1 MEFFPTL
8 SLGWLNGWIF
18 LAIFLGIFGIFVKW
32 CPKEVVARLYDEEG
46 WTKFQKRATTAAKIF
61 GAVHFILLIFTPIN
75 FGTIE
80 FIVGLIL
87 FIFGTVGMSIA
98 IINFKNAPVNK
109 PITIGLYKISRN
121 PQIVSL
127 YVVSLGTSFIVNSGI
142 ALLVVLASVL
152 CSHFR
157 ILGEERR
164 LTEQYGESYEEYKKK
179 VPRYFLFF

>member
-18 LAIFLGIFGIFVKW
+18 LAIFLGFFGIFVKW

-46 WTKFQKRATTAAKIF
+46 WTKFQKRATIAAKIF
-61 GAVHFILLIFTPIN
+61 GVIHFILLIFTPIK

-80 FIVGLIL
+80 FFIGLIL

-109 PITIGLYKISRN
+109 PINIGCNAKQVNIPN
-121 PQIVSL
+121 IMNT
-127 YVVSLGTSFIVNSGI
+127 GT
-142 ALLVVLASVL
+142 
-152 CSHFR
+152 
-157 ILGEERR
+157 R
-164 LTEQYGESYEEYKKK
+164 LTLSQLTLLLCIK
-179 VPRYFLFF
+179 